1 MGRRMTL
8 RSGAGSL
15 GRGFLVLLV
24 LGVCMLPLAWMA
36 IAGFK
41 TKSEVVRTPFQ
52 FFPDVWILDNYTT
65 ILQDR
70 EFVQAMAVTLLGGLI
85 FTALSIAVNSMA
97 AYAFARLD
105 FRGKRL
111 WWTFCIIPLFIPA
124 FAILLTSFVVVT
136 NLGMLNTFAV
146 LIVPGIAS
154 AYQMFFIRQFY
165 LSIPLALEEAAMIDG
180 ASRWQIFRRVFLP
193 QSLGIFVVVGV
204 TSFLGYWN
212 AYVWP
217 ILTIQ
222 NPDLFQIQQYLGNF
236 RMERGTEWSLLMAGS
251 LLSVL
256 PLILLVLIFQRFIV
270 NGVRISGLK

>member
-1 MGRRMTL
+1 MGRGMTL
-8 RSGAGSL
+8 RSASGGL
-15 GRGFLVLLV
+15 GRGLLLLIVLAAV
-24 LGVCMLPLAWMA
+24 VLPLAWML

-52 FFPDVWILDNYTT
+52 FFPDVWMIDNYTS
-65 ILQDR
+65 ILADQ
-70 EFVQAMAVTLLGGLI
+70 EFVRAMIVTFIGGVV
-85 FTALSIAVNSMA
+85 FTALSITVNSMA

-105 FRGKRL
+105 FWGKRL
-111 WWTFCIIPLFIPA
+111 WWVFCIVPLFIPA

-136 NLGMLNTFAV
+136 NLGMLNSFAV
-146 LIVPGIAS
+146 LIIPGVAS

-180 ASRWQIFRRVFLP
+180 ASRWQIFVRVFLP
-193 QSLGIFVVVGV
+193 QSWGVFVVVGV

-236 RMERGTEWSLLMAGS
+236 RMERGTEWGLLMAGS

-256 PLILLVLIFQRFIV
+256 PLILLVLVFQRYIV